1 MIQQPTTTVMPLT
14 AALLLLSGARS
25 ALAVLTMPPP
35 IPATWPANDQQV
47 MISGA
52 LLTAPLITEALA
64 HVESIVPASLL
75 NIKVATFKSG
85 STVTY
90 NDVAA
95 NTCYWPADQCVRN
108 TGTSSYAADIV
119 ACPAAN
125 TWGITFDD
133 GPTATA
139 NHVADTSAIRTALDG
154 IGVKATFFAC
164 GTSSQS
170 NPTELL
176 ASYNAG
182 HQIAVHTWTHHPLTS
197 LTNAQ
202 VVAELKYTEAM
213 IYSIT
218 GKVPTMFRPPYGDI
232 DDRVRAIAGALGYR
246 SVIWSVD
253 SEDASMTVSAA
264 NSALVRATIQSWG
277 KAQPGFI
284 SLQHDISTF
293 TSQIAVDALGD
304 IKALG
309 SAYPLKIQ
317 NVAQC
322 TGLGAYWDGVSA
334 VGVPG
339 VAGGG
344 GAASVVSSAA
354 SAAASVASSAGS
366 AASAVMSSAAA
377 AVTGGGGTS
386 TSTTSDD
393 QGGLSTAGKGKGAD
407 DAKTTTASTTTTST
421 SAPTTT
427 RNAND
432 TVVQSG
438 AQGLYSWV
446 SSLVVAAIVALGLP
460 LV

>member
-1 MIQQPTTTVMPLT
+1 MPLA
-14 AALLLLSGARS
+14 AALLLLSGARFTH
-25 ALAVLTMPPP
+25 AVLTMPPP

-47 MISGA
+47 MITGA

-75 NIKVATFKSG
+75 NIKVATFVTG

-95 NTCYWPADQCVRN
+95 SACYWPATQCVR
-108 TGTSSYAADIV
+108 TTATSSYAPDIV

-139 NHVADTSAIRTALDG
+139 NHVADTAAIRTALDG
-154 IGVKATFFAC
+154 VGAKATFFAC
-164 GTSSQS
+164 GTSSQA
-170 NPTELL
+170 NPSELL

-218 GKVPTMFRPPYGDI
+218 GKVPTFFRPPYGDI

-246 SVIWSVD
+246 TVIWAID
-253 SEDASMTVSAA
+253 SEDASMAVSAA
-264 NSALVRATIQSWG
+264 NSALVRATIKSWG
-277 KAQPGFI
+277 VPRPGFV

-309 SAYPLKIQ
+309 SAYPLIIQ
-317 NVAQC
+317 SVSQC
-322 TGLGAYWDGVSA
+322 TGFSPYWDGVSA
-334 VGVPG
+334 VGVPSG
-339 VAGGG
+339 SGSSGG

-354 SAAASVASSAGS
+354 SAAAS
-366 AASAVMSSAAA
+366 AASAVVSSAAA
-377 AVTGGGGTS
+377 VVTGGGGGAS
-386 TSTTSDD
+386 TSTKGGVSTTS
-393 QGGLSTAGKGKGAD
+393 TGKGAD
-407 DAKTTTASTTTTST
+407 AGKNTAPSTTQTST
-421 SAPTTT
+421 SSSAATATHKAT
-427 RNAND
+427 E

-460 LV
+460 LI